1 MTYRANLLFYL
12 YLILIISFQA
22 CAQDEK
28 KKETPSVP
36 EKELFKSEYYT
47 DSLFSIGIEGPYFF
61 KGNLYTVNFQK
72 KGNIAVIRP
81 GGKVELFVN
90 LPEGSVGN
98 GIRFNKNGEM
108 LVADYTKHNVLLI
121 DMETKEVKVFAH
133 DDNMNQPND
142 IAINDKGI
150 LFAADPDWKHS
161 TGKLWKID
169 GSGKSFLLEKNMGTT
184 NGIELSPDNRRLYVN
199 ESVQRNVWVYDVDST
214 GNISNKRL
222 FFKFPDFGMDGM
234 RVDVKG
240 NLYVARYGKGVI
252 AVLSPERKLIREI
265 KLRGE
270 KPTNLAFG
278 GEDGKRVF
286 VTMQDKRRIEVFEND
301 IEGKEWSK

>member
-1 MTYRANLLFYL
+1 MTKRVNLLFYF
-12 YLILIISFQA
+12 YLILLISFQA
-22 CAQDEK
+22 CAQDKK
-28 KKETPSVP
+28 KKESTSKA

-61 KGNLYTVNFQK
+61 EGNLYAVNFRK
-72 KGNIAVIRP
+72 KGNIAVVRP
-81 GGKVELFVN
+81 GGKVELFVE
-90 LPEGSVGN
+90 LPDGSVGN

-108 LVADYTKHNVLLI
+108 LVADYTKHNILLI
-121 DMETKEVKVFAH
+121 NMETQEVMVFAH

-169 GSGKSFLLEKNMGTT
+169 QSGKTFLLEKNMGTT

-199 ESVQRNVWVYDVDST
+199 ESVQRNVWVYDVDSA
-214 GNISNKRL
+214 GNISDKKL
-222 FFKFPDFGMDGM
+222 FYKFTDFGMDGM
-234 RVDVKG
+234 RMDVNG
-240 NLYVARYGKGVI
+240 NLYITRYGKGVI
-252 AVLSPERKLIREI
+252 AVLSPEGKLIREI
-265 KLRGE
+265 KLRGK

-278 GEDGKRVF
+278 GIDGKTVF
-286 VTMQDKRRIEVFEND
+286 ITMQDNRRIEVFEND
-301 IEGKEWSK
+301 VEGKEWSR

>member
-1 MTYRANLLFYL
+1 MTYKANLLFYL

-28 KKETPSVP
+28 KKELPSAP

-72 KGNIAVIRP
+72 KGNIAVVRP
-81 GGKVELFVN
+81 GGKVELFLD

-98 GIRFNKNGEM
+98 GIRFNKKGEM

-121 DMETKEVKVFAH
+121 DMESKKVKVFAH

-199 ESVQRNVWVYDVDST
+199 ESVQRNVWLYDVDST

-240 NLYVARYGKGVI
+240 NLYIARYGKGVI
-252 AVLSPERKLIREI
+252 AVLSPEGKLIREI

-278 GEDGKRVF
+278 GSDGKRVF
-286 VTMQDKRRIEVFEND
+286 VTMQDKRRIEAFEND